1 MNTVE
6 YDKLKITIRYWL
18 YGKAENDKRYYATIE
33 AFNVAMKYHNGYRKD
48 NVTKEF
54 YHQLNMVSYLR
65 TLVSYFQNAPDV
77 LTLALLHDTF
87 EDYPESHIELHDK
100 FPWMMSKLQLI
111 SKMVDGKK
119 LSNEEYYGNMVEC
132 PETVIVKVVD
142 RIHNLS
148 TMNGVFSES
157 KIQDYI
163 AEVHEFFLPM
173 IKTMRRD
180 YPELEPVFEL
190 LKSTML
196 LVVAS
201 NQASI
206 NKLKES

>member
-1 MNTVE
+1 MNTVD

-18 YGKAENDKRYYATIE
+18 LGKSENDSRYYSTIN

-48 NVTKEF
+48 NVTHEF

-65 TLVSYFQNAPDV
+65 TLVTYFDNAPDV
-77 LTLALLHDTF
+77 LSLALLHDTY
-87 EDYPESHIELHDK
+87 EDYPESHYELHQK
-100 FPWMMSKLQLI
+100 FPWLMDKLKLI
-111 SKMVDGKK
+111 SKIEDNKK
-119 LSNEEYYGNMVEC
+119 LSNEEYYGNMIQC
-132 PETVIVKVVD
+132 PETVAVKVVD

-148 TMNGVFSES
+148 TMEGVFSET
-157 KIQDYI
+157 KIQSYI
-163 AEVHEFFLPM
+163 SEVHEFFLPM
-173 IKTMRRD
+173 IKTSRRN

-196 LVVAS
+196 LMVAS
-201 NQASI
+201 NQANI